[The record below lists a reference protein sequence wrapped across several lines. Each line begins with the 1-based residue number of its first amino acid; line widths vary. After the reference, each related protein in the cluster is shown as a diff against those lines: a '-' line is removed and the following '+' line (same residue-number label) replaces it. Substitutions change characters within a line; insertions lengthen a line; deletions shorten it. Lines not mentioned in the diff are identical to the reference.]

1 MVGDYTLMIIGT
13 GNIYFILGKK
23 KTMNKKYAYSHIIYS
38 ILLVF
43 LLASCNSVYNNSE
56 PFTTPSNSSNSETIV
71 QVYFTNPQVLSI
83 YGYEGGPDQYL
94 STAID
99 NARISIDIAAYDFNL
114 WSLRNALIDA
124 TKRGVQVRI
133 VMESDNMDSPE
144 VQELRDAHINIIGD
158 QQEGLMHDKFM
169 IIDREDIW
177 TGSMNF
183 TVGGVYRD
191 DNNLVFVQ
199 STSIA
204 HMYTAEFEQMY
215 LQGLFGITKRSPS
228 LSIPANTEDPDVE
241 VLFSPEDN
249 VEDRIIAIIRD
260 AKSSIDFMLY
270 SFTLDDVGTALI
282 DKYHEGIIVSGVM
295 DRDQAFSNHGTEY
308 QRLKDSGIDVRLD
321 GNENLMHNKV
331 LIIDGS
337 IVITGSYNF
346 SYNAETKNDENV
358 LIIHSA
364 DIAAQFMNE
373 YGLIYAQS
381 TP

>member
-1 MVGDYTLMIIGT
+1 
-13 GNIYFILGKK
+13 
-23 KTMNKKYAYSHIIYS
+23 MNKKYAYSHFTYS
-38 ILLVF
+38 ILFAV
-43 LLASCNSVYNNSE
+43 LLSSCNSVYNNSE
-56 PFTTPSNSSNSETIV
+56 PFITPSNSSNSETIV
-71 QVYFTNPQVLSI
+71 QIYFTNPQVLSI

-94 STAID
+94 STAIE

-124 TKRGVQVRI
+124 TKRGVKVRM
-133 VMESDNMDSPE
+133 VMESDNMDNPE

-158 QQEGLMHDKFM
+158 QQEGLMHNKFM

-183 TVGGVYRD
+183 TVGGAYRD
-191 DNNLVFVQ
+191 DNNLVHVQ

-215 LQGLFGITKRSPS
+215 LHGLFGITKRSPS
-228 LSIPANTEDPDVE
+228 MSIPANTDDPDVE

-260 AKSSIDFMLY
+260 AKSSIGFMLY

-282 DKYHEGIIVSGVM
+282 DMYHEGIIVSGVM
-295 DRDQAFSNHGTEY
+295 DRDQAFSNQGTEY

-331 LIIDGS
+331 LIIDES

-346 SYNAETKNDENV
+346 SHNAETKNDENV
-358 LIIHSA
+358 LIIHNA
-364 DIAAQFMNE
+364 DIAAQYMNE
-373 YGLIYAQS
+373 FDLIYPPS